1 MTRASGSQAS
11 RWPLFIVLLGMSFLL
26 FSGWSLHKAVTEVS
40 PPLVDGKAPHRSSTS
55 LKGPDP
61 GGSGR

>member
-1 MTRASGSQAS
+1 MSRFPGHSAR
-11 RWPLFIVLLGMSFLL
+11 RWPLFIVLLGMSFLI

-40 PPLVDGKAPHRSSTS
+40 PALLDGKAPHRSSTP
-55 LKGPDP
+55 LKGADR